1 MNSETLFSMA
11 LGLNTP
17 WQVKDVTFST
27 DDKLR
32 SELHLR
38 IDFVSGSRF
47 LDEKGNL
54 CPVHDTVERQWQHL
68 SFFEHT
74 CYLHCTVPRITSSDG
89 KVRTVEVPWARP
101 GSGFTLLFEALALAL
116 IEREMPVNRV
126 AEILK
131 VNPQRIWTIF
141 NHWISK
147 AKAADDPS
155 ALTKLGVDET
165 STKKGHHYVTL
176 GVDLDTSRV
185 IHVTEGKGKATLH
198 SIQQHLETKGV
209 EKEQVKQ
216 ISMDLSPAFIAG
228 AAESFPEAQITFDR
242 FHVVKLLNEAMNQ
255 VRMIERKE
263 HDALKGHKYTFLKN
277 RVNLSDK
284 QEESLAE
291 MITLYPTLGEAYR
304 LKVLF
309 NDLWGM
315 PNKESAEA
323 FLQQWCHEVES
334 AKIPAFIKFAK
345 TVRAHWTGI
354 VHFVTS
360 RITNGILEGIN
371 CKIQLAKRR
380 ARGYRNINNFINMIY
395 FLCGKLKFDYPL
407 YFTYSRNYFILQ
419 AAISQQKISS

>member
-1 MNSETLFSMA
+1 MNSETLFGMA
-11 LGLNTP
+11 LGLHTP
-17 WQVKDVTFST
+17 WQVKDVSFSA
-27 DDKLR
+27 DDKHR

-47 LDEKGNL
+47 LDEKGKL
-54 CPVHDTVERQWQHL
+54 CPIHDTVERQWQHL

-74 CYLHCTVPRITSSDG
+74 CYLHCAVPRITCSDG
-89 KVRTVEVPWARP
+89 KVLTVEVPWARP

-126 AEILK
+126 AELLK

-147 AKAADDPS
+147 ARAADDPS

-185 IHVTEGKGKATLH
+185 IHVTEGKGKATLK

-216 ISMDLSPAFIAG
+216 ISMDLSPAFIVG

-263 HDALKGHKYTFLKN
+263 HDALKGHKYTFLKK
-277 RVNLSDK
+277 RENLSDK
-284 QEESLAE
+284 QEQSLAE

-309 NDLWGM
+309 NDLWVM
-315 PNKESAEA
+315 PSKEAAEA
-323 FLQQWCHEVES
+323 FLLQWCYEVENS
-334 AKIPAFIKFAK
+334 KIPAFIKFTK
-345 TVRAHWTGI
+345 TVRVHWSGI

-407 YFTYSRNYFILQ
+407 YFT
-419 AAISQQKISS
+419 